1 MKKAPL
7 RKPGGAPSNRK
18 PRQPTS
24 KSDSSRGEDSER
36 LNPFLLREKLK
47 SRKRMPGSNVLL
59 EIQRMQERT
68 SNILPMAPFHRLVS
82 EICHEQFSETFRWTS
97 NSLKTLQS
105 SAEDYMVG
113 LFEDSYLCAMHC
125 KRVTLFA
132 QDLQLARRIRG
143 IADPGNR

>member
-7 RKPGGAPSNRK
+7 RKPGAPVSSRK
-18 PRQPTS
+18 PRQSSSNTS
-24 KSDSSRGEDSER
+24 SSPVDDSER
-36 LNPFLLREKLK
+36 LNPFALREKLK
-47 SRKRMPGSNVLL
+47 NRKRMPGANVLL

-68 SNILPMAPFHRLVS
+68 SNILPLAPFHRLVN
-82 EICHEQFSETFRWTS
+82 EICHEQFSEHFRWTTH
-97 NSLKTLQS
+97 SLKALQT

-125 KRVTLFA
+125 KRVTLLA